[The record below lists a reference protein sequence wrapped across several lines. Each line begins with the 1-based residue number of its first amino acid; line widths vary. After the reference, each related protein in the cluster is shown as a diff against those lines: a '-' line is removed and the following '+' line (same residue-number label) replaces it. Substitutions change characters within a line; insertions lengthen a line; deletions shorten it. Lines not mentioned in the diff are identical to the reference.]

1 MRYNLGSNGDGGGFM
16 IGGSN
21 IRCHFPEVWLKYIL
35 AFTHFSSVGSL
46 IKEEIENKKVAFIP
60 TASLRE
66 GYTGYVGSARK
77 LFKKLGAIVT
87 EIDISTEAYST
98 IQSVFEEADVIY
110 FTGGNS
116 FFLMDRLRKTG
127 TDGLLK
133 KELANG
139 KLMIGESAGAII
151 CAPSIQY
158 IEQMDE
164 KPEDYSQEDDA
175 GLDLIDFYVLPHYL
189 TAPFK
194 KVTEKIM
201 TEFSDLNLCPIN
213 NRQGIVIDGEGSK
226 VICKD

>member
-1 MRYNLGSNGDGGGFM
+1 M
-16 IGGSN
+16 IRVLQKRD
-21 IRCHFPEVWLKYIL
+21 IDRVAEIWLECNRK
-35 AFTHFSSVGSL
+35 AH
-46 IKEEIENKKVAFIP
+46 AFIP
-60 TASLRE
+60 ADYWRQNFDMVMAMLPQAE
-66 GYTGYVGSARK
+66 VYVYDH
-77 LFKKLGAIVT
+77 
-87 EIDISTEAYST
+87 EH
-98 IQSVFEEADVIY
+98 
-110 FTGGNS
+110 
-116 FFLMDRLRKTG
+116 
-127 TDGLLK
+127 K

-175 GLDLIDFYVLPHYL
+175 GLDLLDFYVLPHYL

-213 NRQGIVIDGEGSK
+213 NHQGIVIDGEGSK